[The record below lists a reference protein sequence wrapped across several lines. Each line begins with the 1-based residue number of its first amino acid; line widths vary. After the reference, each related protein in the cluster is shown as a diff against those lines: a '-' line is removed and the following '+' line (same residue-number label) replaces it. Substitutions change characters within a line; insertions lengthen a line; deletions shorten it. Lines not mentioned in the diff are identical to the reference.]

1 MSVRESTSA
10 DRDTIA
16 SVRKLGVMNTQALP
30 AALAEIVDDF
40 QALTEPERL
49 QLLLE
54 FSRGLPELPERLK
67 DHPELL
73 EQVVEC
79 QSPLFLTIETEQD
92 DGGAPERVRLFFKA
106 PPEAPTTRG
115 FAGVLHEGL
124 DGLSAA
130 EILAVPDDMPE
141 LLGLTRAITPLRMR
155 GMTAMLGRIKRKVAA
170 AAPGRPDA
178 RAPDPHGPQD
188 SLPGNS
194 GHRSTGGGR
203 RSLCRPPLQPR
214 SGGGQLRT
222 GSRRGA
228 GHRSRHGSSRP

>member
-1 MSVRESTSA
+1 MT
-10 DRDTIA
+10 
-16 SVRKLGVMNTQALP
+16 TQALP
-30 AALAEIVDDF
+30 TALAAIVDDF

-54 FSRGLPELPERLK
+54 FSEGLPDLPDRLK

-79 QSPLFLTIETEQD
+79 QSPLFLTIETGND
-92 DGGAPERVRLFFKA
+92 DDAVHLFFKA
-106 PPEAPTTRG
+106 PAEAPTTRG

-124 DGLSAA
+124 DGLSAE

-170 AAPGRPDA
+170 ASRV
-178 RAPDPHGPQD
+178 HG
-188 SLPGNS
+188 
-194 GHRSTGGGR
+194 
-203 RSLCRPPLQPR
+203 
-214 SGGGQLRT
+214 
-222 GSRRGA
+222 
-228 GHRSRHGSSRP
+228 

>member
-1 MSVRESTSA
+1 
-10 DRDTIA
+10 
-16 SVRKLGVMNTQALP
+16 MNTNTLP

-40 QALTEPERL
+40 QALTEPDRL

-79 QSPLFLTIETEQD
+79 QSPLFLTIESEKTPD
-92 DGGAPERVRLFFKA
+92 GAPAYRLFFKA

-124 DGLSAA
+124 DGLTAA

-170 AAPGRPDA
+170 ANRLE
-178 RAPDPHGPQD
+178 
-188 SLPGNS
+188 S
-194 GHRSTGGGR
+194 
-203 RSLCRPPLQPR
+203 
-214 SGGGQLRT
+214 
-222 GSRRGA
+222 
-228 GHRSRHGSSRP
+228 

>member
-1 MSVRESTSA
+1 MTTH
-10 DRDTIA
+10 D
-16 SVRKLGVMNTQALP
+16 LP

-49 QLLLE
+49 ELLLE
-54 FSRGLPELPERLK
+54 FSRELPELPDRLK

-79 QSPLFLTIETEQD
+79 QSPLFLTIETEKND
-92 DGGAPERVRLFFKA
+92 DGPADAVRLYFQA

-170 AAPGRPDA
+170 TSRTAA
-178 RAPDPHGPQD
+178 
-188 SLPGNS
+188 
-194 GHRSTGGGR
+194 
-203 RSLCRPPLQPR
+203 
-214 SGGGQLRT
+214 
-222 GSRRGA
+222 
-228 GHRSRHGSSRP
+228 

>member
-1 MSVRESTSA
+1 MST
-10 DRDTIA
+10 
-16 SVRKLGVMNTQALP
+16 NTLP

-40 QALTEPERL
+40 QALTEPDRL

-54 FSRGLPELPERLK
+54 FSRGLPALPDRLL

-79 QSPLFLTIETEQD
+79 QSPLFLTIEQEKNP
-92 DGGAPERVRLFFKA
+92 DGVAYRLFFKA

-124 DGLSAA
+124 DGLTAA

-170 AAPGRPDA
+170 ADRL
-178 RAPDPHGPQD
+178 
-188 SLPGNS
+188 LP
-194 GHRSTGGGR
+194 
-203 RSLCRPPLQPR
+203 
-214 SGGGQLRT
+214 
-222 GSRRGA
+222 
-228 GHRSRHGSSRP
+228 

>member
-1 MSVRESTSA
+1 MMT
-10 DRDTIA
+10 
-16 SVRKLGVMNTQALP
+16 TQALP
-30 AALAEIVDDF
+30 SALAAIVDDF

-54 FSRGLPELPERLK
+54 FSQGLPELPERLK

-79 QSPLFLTIETEQD
+79 QSPLFLTIETEKA
-92 DGGAPERVRLFFKA
+92 GSPAGAVRLFFKA

-124 DGLSAA
+124 DGLSAE
-130 EILAVPDDMPE
+130 EILSVPDDMPE

-170 AAPGRPDA
+170 SSAV
-178 RAPDPHGPQD
+178 
-188 SLPGNS
+188 
-194 GHRSTGGGR
+194 RS
-203 RSLCRPPLQPR
+203 
-214 SGGGQLRT
+214 
-222 GSRRGA
+222 
-228 GHRSRHGSSRP
+228 

>member
-1 MSVRESTSA
+1 MS
-10 DRDTIA
+10 
-16 SVRKLGVMNTQALP
+16 NQALP

-54 FSRGLPELPERLK
+54 FSQGLPELPDRLK

-79 QSPLFLTIETEQD
+79 QSPLFLTIETERQAA
-92 DGGAPERVRLFFKA
+92 GSPESVRLFFKA

-124 DGLSAA
+124 DGLTAP

-170 AAPGRPDA
+170 SAALKA
-178 RAPDPHGPQD
+178 
-188 SLPGNS
+188 
-194 GHRSTGGGR
+194 
-203 RSLCRPPLQPR
+203 
-214 SGGGQLRT
+214 
-222 GSRRGA
+222 
-228 GHRSRHGSSRP
+228 

>member
-1 MSVRESTSA
+1 MTTH
-10 DRDTIA
+10 D
-16 SVRKLGVMNTQALP
+16 LP
-30 AALAEIVDDF
+30 APLAEIVDDF

-54 FSRGLPELPERLK
+54 FSRELPELPDRLK

-79 QSPLFLTIETEQD
+79 QSPLFLTIETEKND
-92 DGGAPERVRLFFKA
+92 ADSADAVRLYFKA

-170 AAPGRPDA
+170 
-178 RAPDPHGPQD
+178 
-188 SLPGNS
+188 
-194 GHRSTGGGR
+194 
-203 RSLCRPPLQPR
+203 
-214 SGGGQLRT
+214 
-222 GSRRGA
+222 
-228 GHRSRHGSSRP
+228 SSRLYS

>member
-1 MSVRESTSA
+1 
-10 DRDTIA
+10 
-16 SVRKLGVMNTQALP
+16 MNNQALP
-30 AALAEIVDDF
+30 PSLAEIVDDF

-54 FSRGLPELPERLK
+54 FSQGLPELPDRLK

-79 QSPLFLTIETEQD
+79 QSPLFLAIETEKHD
-92 DGGAPERVRLFFKA
+92 AGNPDSVRLYFKA

-124 DGLSAA
+124 DGLTAP

-170 AAPGRPDA
+170 SAALKA
-178 RAPDPHGPQD
+178 
-188 SLPGNS
+188 
-194 GHRSTGGGR
+194 
-203 RSLCRPPLQPR
+203 
-214 SGGGQLRT
+214 
-222 GSRRGA
+222 
-228 GHRSRHGSSRP
+228 